1 MLPPACLLAQNACRF
16 HHQIKIKLKISC
28 RLIWIRF
35 PSNLVVPQNLF
46 FGRLEIDVPAFN
58 DLDFRQSVPDGVS
71 DKIGLV
77 KVQSRLDQLPDL
89 RCLLRRDLCPY

>member
-1 MLPPACLLAQNACRF
+1 M
-16 HHQIKIKLKISC
+16 
-28 RLIWIRF
+28 RLSSALITT
-35 PSNLVVPQNLF
+35 QNLF